1 EEKRTMAHDN
11 HENQPTAMML
21 INDCSRMFGHRMR
34 KFGDESGV
42 PGGYRSLLM
51 QLAFARQRGEEGI
64 TQYELA
70 KHTHLSPPT
79 VSVTLQKMEREG
91 YITRVPDETD
101 MRQMRVTLTEKG
113 IAVDRANRQK
123 AQEIEALAFEDISPE
138 ERQELSRLLLHIRN
152 NLSRGIHLSRETKPN
167 GKE

>member
-1 EEKRTMAHDN
+1 
-11 HENQPTAMML
+11 MML

-42 PGGYRSLLM
+42 PAGYRSLLM
-51 QLAFARQRGEEGI
+51 QLAFAMQRGEESI

-70 KHTHLSPPT
+70 KHTHLTPPT
-79 VSVTLQKMEREG
+79 VSVTLQKMERDG
-91 YITRVPDETD
+91 YITRVPDESD

-113 IAVDRANRQK
+113 IAVDRANMKK
-123 AQEIEALAFEDISPE
+123 AQEIEALAFEGISPE
-138 ERQELSRLLLHIRN
+138 ETQELSRLLLNIRT
-152 NLSRGIHLSRETKPN
+152 NLSRGIHPPRENKAN